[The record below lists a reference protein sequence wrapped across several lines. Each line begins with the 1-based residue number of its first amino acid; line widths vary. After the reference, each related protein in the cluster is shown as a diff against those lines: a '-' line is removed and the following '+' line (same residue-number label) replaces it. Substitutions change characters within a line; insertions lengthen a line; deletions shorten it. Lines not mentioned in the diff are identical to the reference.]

1 MHKYVKKL
9 INIIYGTKFREGIY
23 TYDIRETS
31 KVNGFNPFRCQDKER
46 IEGGEAIVFLVK
58 SVDKNQGSKALSKT
72 IKYVNIIV
80 SIHNLIITAQW
91 VLPQISV
98 FAFKHC
104 HVYSIIIVI
113 LYRRLL
119 DDGIRQ

>member
-1 MHKYVKKL
+1 MQ
-9 INIIYGTKFREGIY
+9 TKMSAQLQTKIQDY
-23 TYDIRETS
+23 LHS
-31 KVNGFNPFRCQDKER
+31 NPPDYRFQ
-46 IEGGEAIVFLVK
+46 
-58 SVDKNQGSKALSKT
+58 VDSLLELLSIPGSG
-72 IKYVNIIV
+72 
-80 SIHNLIITAQW
+80 

-119 DDGIRQ
+119 DDEIRQYAVFK